1 MGALSFITKG
11 MQVCKNVDADRLTWD
26 KEYREA
32 IVEFFA
38 PTKEHQGKA
47 KSNADKCSVLK
58 MRV

>member
-11 MQVCKNVDADRLTWD
+11 MQVYKNVDADRLVWE

-38 PTKEHQGKA
+38 ATKEHQGKA
-47 KSNADKCSVLK
+47 KSNADKLAH
-58 MRV
+58 RQQRA